1 MAGRG
6 GGWQPKM
13 EAEKEPKID
22 GCLVVVGRKR
32 VGGLWK
38 DRALHL
44 HADGPAPMHGRALVR
59 ACIA

>member
-1 MAGRG
+1 
-6 GGWQPKM
+6 M